1 MYKCLQLCVIVHTN
15 NRCKSIFK
23 QCLKNKDIFHVQL
36 ILMQYTIAPSGVY
49 LRNTDIH
56 SLGYD
61 LVLDVVRSGFSY

>member
-1 MYKCLQLCVIVHTN
+1 
-15 NRCKSIFK
+15 
-23 QCLKNKDIFHVQL
+23 
-36 ILMQYTIAPSGVY
+36 MQYTIAPSGVY